1 MQSDKLLNESYKSIV
16 VLANPKTILN
26 ARYAK
31 KEIKQMVIRAD
42 QLNSYIK
49 EVYQESNVPTFN
61 DKELLER
68 AESLLALHTPS
79 KSDYYKKYEEII
91 NAMSNTSV
99 MQSHKDQIVNAIGV
113 DSNRL
118 VVDAKTI
125 NKEDE
130 LIKKLKEFRLQ
141 KSRQENLKPYYIFN
155 DNQMMDLISKS
166 PKSKEELHKV
176 SGFGQVKVKKI
187 WRYDF

>member
-99 MQSHKDQIVNAIGV
+99 MQSHKD
-113 DSNRL
+113 
-118 VVDAKTI
+118 
-125 NKEDE
+125 
-130 LIKKLKEFRLQ
+130 
-141 KSRQENLKPYYIFN
+141 
-155 DNQMMDLISKS
+155 
-166 PKSKEELHKV
+166 
-176 SGFGQVKVKKI
+176 
-187 WRYDF
+187 